1 MGLVIFSQS
10 ENKMKNYFEDHTSRS
25 IEELISLKGKGSVI
39 TGGADGIGA
48 GIVKRFAEAGSSVV
62 VADIDIKKA
71 EETASV
77 IAASTGSKVIACEVD
92 VTDSES
98 LSRAAEICLEN
109 FD

>member
-1 MGLVIFSQS
+1 
-10 ENKMKNYFEDHTSRS
+10 MKNYFEDHTSRS